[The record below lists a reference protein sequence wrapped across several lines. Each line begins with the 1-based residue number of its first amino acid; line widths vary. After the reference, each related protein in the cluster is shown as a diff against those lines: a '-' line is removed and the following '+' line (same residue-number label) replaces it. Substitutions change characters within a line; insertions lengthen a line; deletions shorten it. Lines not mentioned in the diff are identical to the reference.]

1 MRRVPV
7 YKEMPVTAKA
17 TQKSNFLGG
26 SQMRRVV
33 GRPTPR
39 VEGELKVT
47 GKALYCAD
55 LNLPG
60 TLWGKVLR
68 SPISYGRIKSI
79 DISKARQVRGVKAVI
94 TGQDVTGLRIGR
106 CIYDTPVL
114 ADGLVRFIGEKVAA
128 VAAETEEAAEQAL
141 DLIEVEYD
149 EMEALF
155 DPVEAAKPDAPVLH
169 PDLLSYKGLPVPVE
183 KLSNVFAY
191 LQWGKGDIV
200 SGFKQADLIVENTF
214 TTQVTH
220 QSYLEPHACVVKA
233 DSSGGAEV
241 WACSKTPFAVRT
253 QLSNCIGVAKEKLVF
268 HPMHIGGDFG
278 GKGGFMDVPA
288 CYFLSLKSGQ
298 PVKMV
303 MDYSEELVAGNPRH
317 PSIIKV
323 KTGVKKNGL
332 IVAHHMDFLFD
343 SGAYGSMKP
352 AGYLIGAQTCAGPY
366 KIFNC
371 LIEERLVY
379 TNKVPCGHMRAPGD
393 PQGFFANESQMD
405 MVARKLDMDPAEF
418 KGKNM
423 LHDGDETPIGGHISH
438 IRGVEALEKA
448 IQLSGYLKPKPK
460 NVGRGLSFSEWSPS
474 GGEGN
479 VFVII
484 DEEGT
489 VKVSTPVVDQGAG
502 VLTVIVEV
510 VGEELQVPADK
521 IELTQLDSSVV
532 PSDGGVGGSRA
543 TRVYGNAAYEAG
555 TKAKAEILAVVA
567 EKLAAKPE
575 ELELNNGRVVHSE
588 SKRKMSFAQI
598 VKAKGSPIKVKG
610 YYKSA
615 EKAHDA
621 SISAQIAEV
630 HVDMETGQVTLQQM
644 TSAHTTGKVINPLMH
659 QGQIDGGVVFGL
671 GYALTEE
678 VMFDGGRV
686 TTTNFG
692 EFKIPNIRDIPPLKT
707 AVMET
712 VPGGPGPYNSL
723 AIGEVAN
730 TPTAAAVANAVADAC
745 GVRITD
751 LPVTAE
757 KVYEALKNRH

>member
-1 MRRVPV
+1 MFPSRRCYRLHRASAARCRRRLAGPDRPRSTPRQASCCRNAPSLCMRSRLEYGAKTWVLLAVKETGLRRRSHRDLAHGPAARDFRFPECPRILRRKVGIDPDPYRRINLRRRRDELFYPRWSKRRSRPSGAPDVAPDRGTSQEHGLSNTSSRFPGGNHPKCSDTVLPLAPRFVTNGRAVNVFVFVSDPEHEHGYGHGNLSQIGPSCQAVSSLVEGWTMCWVPV
-7 YKEMPVTAKA
+7 YKRVQA
-17 TQKSNFLGG
+17 TQIQLLGG
-26 SQMRRVV
+26 SKMTRVV

-47 GKALYCAD
+47 GKALYSAD
-55 LNLPG
+55 LKLPD

-68 SPISYGRIKSI
+68 SPIPYGRIKSI
-79 DISKARQVRGVKAVI
+79 DVSKAWQVPGVKAVI

-114 ADGLVRFIGEKVAA
+114 ADGVVRFIGEKVAA
-128 VAAETEEAAEQAL
+128 VAAETEEAAEKAL

-149 EMEALF
+149 ELEPLL
-155 DPVEAAKPDAPVLH
+155 DPVQAAKPDAPVLH

-191 LQWGKGDIV
+191 IKWGKGNIV
-200 SGFKQADLIVENTF
+200 AGFKQADLIVENTF

-241 WACSKTPFAVRT
+241 WSCSKTPFAVRT
-253 QLSNCIGVAKEKLVF
+253 QLSNCIGVAKEKLIF
-268 HPMHIGGDFG
+268 HPVHIGGDFG

-303 MDYSEELVAGNPRH
+303 MDYSEELMAGNPRH

-332 IVAHHMDFLFD
+332 IVAHHLDFLFD

-379 TNKVPCGHMRAPGD
+379 TNKIPCGHMRAPGD

-405 MVARKLDMDPAEF
+405 IVARKLDMDPAEF

-423 LHDGDETPIGGHISH
+423 LHDGDETPIGSHISH

-479 VFVII
+479 VFVTI
-484 DEEGT
+484 DESGT

-510 VGEELQVPADK
+510 VGEELQVPADG
-521 IELTQLDSSVV
+521 IELTQ
-532 PSDGGVGGSRA
+532 
-543 TRVYGNAAYEAG
+543 
-555 TKAKAEILAVVA
+555 
-567 EKLAAKPE
+567 
-575 ELELNNGRVVHSE
+575 
-588 SKRKMSFAQI
+588 
-598 VKAKGSPIKVKG
+598 
-610 YYKSA
+610 
-615 EKAHDA
+615 
-621 SISAQIAEV
+621 
-630 HVDMETGQVTLQQM
+630 
-644 TSAHTTGKVINPLMH
+644 
-659 QGQIDGGVVFGL
+659 
-671 GYALTEE
+671 
-678 VMFDGGRV
+678 
-686 TTTNFG
+686 
-692 EFKIPNIRDIPPLKT
+692 
-707 AVMET
+707 
-712 VPGGPGPYNSL
+712 
-723 AIGEVAN
+723 
-730 TPTAAAVANAVADAC
+730 
-745 GVRITD
+745 
-751 LPVTAE
+751 
-757 KVYEALKNRH
+757 

>member
-1 MRRVPV
+1 M
-7 YKEMPVTAKA
+7 M
-17 TQKSNFLGG
+17 Q
-26 SQMRRVV
+26 VV

-39 VEGELKVT
+39 VEGELKVS
-47 GKALYCAD
+47 GKALYSAD

-79 DISKARQVRGVKAVI
+79 DISKARQVFGVKAVI
-94 TGQDVTGLRIGR
+94 TGENVSGLRIGR

-128 VAAETEEAAEQAL
+128 VAAETAEAADQAL

-149 EMEALF
+149 EMEPLL
-155 DPVEAAKPDAPVLH
+155 DPLEAMKPDAPILH

-183 KLSNVFAY
+183 KPSNIFVY
-191 LQWGKGDIV
+191 IKWGKGDIEA
-200 SGFKQADLIVENTF
+200 GFSQADLVVENVF

-233 DSSGGAEV
+233 EPSGGAEI
-241 WACSKTPFAVRT
+241 WSCSKTPFAVRT
-253 QLSNCIGVAKEKLVF
+253 QLSNCIGIEKEKLVF
-268 HPMHIGGDFG
+268 HPTHIGGDFG
-278 GKGGFMDVPA
+278 GKGGFMDVPV
-288 CYFLSLKSGQ
+288 CYFLSLKSRQ

-317 PSIIKV
+317 ASVIKV
-323 KTGVKKNGL
+323 KTGVKKDGR
-332 IVAHHMDFLFD
+332 IVAHHMDFVFD

-366 KIFNC
+366 KIANC
-371 LIEERLVY
+371 LIEERVVY
-379 TNKVPCGHMRAPGD
+379 TNKIPCGHMRAPGD

-405 MVARKLDMDPAEF
+405 MVARKLSMDPAEF
-418 KGKNM
+418 KRKN
-423 LHDGDETPIGGHISH
+423 LLQDGNETPIGGHISH

-448 IQLSGYLKPKPK
+448 IRLSGYHKPKSK

-479 VFVII
+479 VFVTIGE
-484 DEEGT
+484 DG
-489 VKVSTPVVDQGAG
+489 KVRVSSPVVDQGAG

-510 VGEELQVPADK
+510 VGEELKVPADE
-521 IELTQLDSSVV
+521 IQLQQLDSSAV

-543 TRVYGNAAYEAG
+543 TRVYGNASYDAG
-555 TKAKAEILAVVA
+555 TQAKAEMIAVAAAKLAV
-567 EKLAAKPE
+567 KPE
-575 ELELNNGRVVHSE
+575 ELELAKSAVVHRR
-588 SKRKMSFAQI
+588 SKRQMSFAEV

-615 EKAHDA
+615 EKSHDA
-621 SISAQIAEV
+621 SVSAQIAEV
-630 HVDMETGQVTLQQM
+630 HVDPDTGQVTLRQM
-644 TSAHTTGKVINPLMH
+644 VSAHTTGKVINPLMH

-678 VMFDGGRV
+678 VMFDGGRI

-692 EFKIPNIRDIPPLKT
+692 EFKIPNIQDIPPLKT

-712 VPGGPGPYNSL
+712 VPHGPGPYNSL

-751 LPVTAE
+751 LPITAE
-757 KVYEALKNRH
+757 KVYEALKARRSH